1 MITYSMWESMIEE
14 KDRQQETFLGPRYIY
29 ESSEVAWK
37 ILTTIILTPLT
48 VVLDILLSPLELIV
62 FILTKVID
70 KQRRKEKEE

>member
-1 MITYSMWESMIEE
+1 MITYSMWASMIEE
-14 KDRQQETFLGPRYIY
+14 KNRQQETFLGPRYVY
-29 ESSEVAWK
+29 ESSEIACR
-37 ILTTIILTPLT
+37 ILTTVIFTPIT

>member
-14 KDRQQETFLGPRYIY
+14 KNRQQETFLGSRYVY
-29 ESSEVAWK
+29 ESSEVAWR
-37 ILTTIILTPLT
+37 ILTTIIFTPIT
-48 VVLDILLSPLELIV
+48 VILDILLSPLELIV

>member
-14 KDRQQETFLGPRYIY
+14 KNRQQETFLGPRYVY
-29 ESSEVAWK
+29 ESSEVAWR
-37 ILTTIILTPLT
+37 ILTTIIFTPLT
-48 VVLDILLSPLELIV
+48 VVFDILLSPLELIV

>member
-1 MITYSMWESMIEE
+1 MMTYSMWASMIEE
-14 KDRQQETFLGPRYIY
+14 KNRQKETWAGYKYVY
-29 ESSEVAWK
+29 ESSEVAWR
-37 ILTTIILTPLT
+37 ILTTIIFTPII